1 VGYESEE
8 FVFIGIFIFALKMPA
23 NKIMDKIKEI
33 KDMRRTN
40 VSCKFSINSTF
51 LIYSHEFHL
60 SIGIFGDQ
68 FVVTTIFIR
77 EGPVNQIEVHIV
89 QANVLQGLTT
99 GVFHPLR
106 FVEVAP
112 EL

>member
-1 VGYESEE
+1 
-8 FVFIGIFIFALKMPA
+8 
-23 NKIMDKIKEI
+23 MDKIKEI

-77 EGPVNQIEVHIV
+77 EGPVN
-89 QANVLQGLTT
+89 
-99 GVFHPLR
+99 
-106 FVEVAP
+106 
-112 EL
+112 